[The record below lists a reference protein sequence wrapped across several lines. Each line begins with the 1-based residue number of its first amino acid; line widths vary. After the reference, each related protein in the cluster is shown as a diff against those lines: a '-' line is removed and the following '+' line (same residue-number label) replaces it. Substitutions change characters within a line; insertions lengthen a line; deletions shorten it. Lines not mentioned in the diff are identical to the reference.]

1 MKTETSKPT
10 ETRVDCLD
18 GLRDCLA
25 TLTALAALLEAA
37 GLCTDTRA
45 LNVETLVQAI
55 GHTGAL
61 MLAEAERAQAWL
73 NQLDE
78 EAQ

>member
-1 MKTETSKPT
+1 MKTETQKPPA
-10 ETRVDCLD
+10 TRVDCLD

-61 MLAEAERAQAWL
+61 MLAEAEKAQTWL
-73 NQLDE
+73 DKLE
-78 EAQ
+78 EAK